1 MAKKKV
7 NAFDLIQ
14 KIEKLTKERVASQPV
29 VTLDQFRQI
38 KKKLDPKVILV
49 IEDDES
55 MQAVLKRIFSQDG
68 FDLRVAADGTEL
80 TGVLDEIT
88 PDIILMD
95 IGLPWIN
102 GFELAELIKNHREMK
117 KIPLIFISGQAS
129 EEDISKA
136 YQVGADEFIKK
147 PFEIDHLKQTVEQLL
162 NKSLP

>member
-14 KIEKLTKERVASQPV
+14 KIEKLTKERVTSQPV
-29 VTLDQFRQI
+29 VELDQFRQI

-55 MQAVLKRIFSQDG
+55 MQAVLKRIFTQEG
-68 FDLRVAADGTEL
+68 YDLRVAADGTEL
-80 TGVLDEIT
+80 TGILDEIT

-162 NKSLP
+162 NK

>member
-14 KIEKLTKERVASQPV
+14 KIEKLTKERVASQHV
-29 VTLDQFRQI
+29 VALDQFRQI
-38 KKKLDPKVILV
+38 TKKLDPKVILV

-55 MQAVLKRIFSQDG
+55 MQAVLKRIFSQEG
-68 FDLRVAADGTEL
+68 YDLRVAADGTEL
-80 TGVLDEIT
+80 TGILDEIT

-129 EEDISKA
+129 EEDITKA

-162 NKSLP
+162 NKPIS